1 VENRTR
7 LTVGPRV
14 LLAIAAL
21 VIAPSVALAQAQPPS
36 GPPSA
41 PAVPPPPP
49 ADGEPPAQQVPT
61 TPLPPPR
68 WDDSLAA
75 PSAPRPPTVDLRR
88 AREACETRRLD
99 CDWLALLGALERQA
113 VERAMLA
120 YRVEIDPAPW
130 GKRVG
135 RVLAV
140 NHDVFGPPDGFL
152 QWFNIFHIT
161 TRADAVRREVLLR
174 PGQTW
179 DQDKV
184 DETARKLRDPLFSSL
199 AVVVPVR
206 SAQAGAVD
214 LLVVTRDIWSLR
226 FNSNYEL
233 QSSKLTYLTLSLSE
247 NNLLGRR
254 KLLAAVF
261 EMDQGAF
268 SLGPLYIDKNVAGQR
283 LDLRV
288 RGGALFNRESREY
301 EGSASSVTF
310 ARPLWSLDS
319 RWGAGVEWSHRYAI
333 DRAFRRTDLRTY
345 DAPETA
351 EDDLVPW
358 QFRQRSASIDTHVV
372 RGFGD
377 TVEQRVKLGH
387 DLDSQRPEVYGLP
400 AVSDQV
406 RDAFVRDVLPR
417 SERTSVLYV
426 GYEMFTPRFRAV
438 RNVET
443 FDLAE
448 DQRYGPDLDTQAGIG
463 LQTLGSDATFGR
475 FSATGGWTLPLGED
489 GLVRAAA
496 QVSLRLQEGELIDNS
511 ASGLLRVVTPSFTS
525 GRVLLEVR
533 AATLWNDTQNRFV
546 TVGGDNGLRGFPIN
560 EFEGQRRFVTQVEY
574 RSRALRLLLARL
586 GGVAFYDL
594 GGAAESFGSMRLHH
608 NVGVGVRALIPQ
620 MSPEPFRFD
629 LSFALDGPDAG
640 FPGRIIAGYRQ
651 AF

>member
-1 VENRTR
+1 VTR
-7 LTVGPRV
+7 AV
-14 LLAIAAL
+14 LVLVAVLAAA
-21 VIAPSVALAQAQPPS
+21 PPMVAAQPVPQPPS
-36 GPPSA
+36 GSPSTPAAPPA
-41 PAVPPPPP
+41 AP
-49 ADGEPPAQQVPT
+49 ADGDAPAQEVPT
-61 TPLPPPR
+61 APLPPPR
-68 WDDSLAA
+68 WDDSLA
-75 PSAPRPPTVDLRR
+75 PGPPAPRRPTVDLRR
-88 AREACETRRLD
+88 AREACESRRLD

-113 VERAMLA
+113 VEAALA
-120 YRVEIDPAPW
+120 EYRVEIDPSPW
-130 GKRVG
+130 GKKVG
-135 RVLAV
+135 RILAR
-140 NHDVFGPPDGFL
+140 NHDVFGPRDGFL
-152 QWFNIFHIT
+152 QWFNVFHVT

-174 PGQTW
+174 PGQAW

-206 SAQAGAVD
+206 SATPGTVD

-288 RGGALFNRESREY
+288 RGGALFNRETREY
-301 EGSASSVTF
+301 EGSASSITF

-319 RWGAGVEWSHRYAI
+319 KWGAGVEWSHRYAI

-358 QFRQRSASIDTHVV
+358 QFRQQSASIDTHVV

-377 TVEQRVKLGH
+377 SVEQRVKLGH
-387 DLDSQRPEVYGLP
+387 DLDSQRPEVYALP
-400 AVSDQV
+400 PVSDEV
-406 RDAFVRDVLPR
+406 RAAFIRDVLPR

-426 GYEMFTPRFRAV
+426 GYEVFTPRFRAV

-448 DQRYGPDLDTQAGIG
+448 DQRYGPDLDTQAGVG
-463 LQTLGSDATFGR
+463 LQTIGSDATFGR

-511 ASGLLRVVTPSFTS
+511 ASGLLRIVSPSFTT

-533 AATLWNDTQNRFV
+533 AATLWNETQNRFV

-574 RSRALRLLLARL
+574 RSRALRILLARL

-594 GGAAESFGSMRLHH
+594 GGAAESFGSMALHH
-608 NVGVGVRALIPQ
+608 NVGIGLRALIPQ

-629 LSFALDGPDAG
+629 VAFALDGPDAG
-640 FPGRIIAGYRQ
+640 LPGRIIAGYRQ